1 MSVGKSIHASEM
13 ISRQKIPCVKLRFYS
28 FKQQG
33 EIAAISE
40 QFSPLITFTVEEQLQ
55 NVIKHVGN

>member
-1 MSVGKSIHASEM
+1 MAVGKSIHASEM

-40 QFSPLITFTVEEQLQ
+40 QFSPLITFTV
-55 NVIKHVGN
+55 